1 METEKIEQMI
11 IQSGATI
18 HDFSFTAEIKGV
30 IIEQDGLHVGI
41 RPDLEARERKAV
53 LAHELGHIKKG
64 GLYQIGTPPLLK
76 QKAECLSDRYAAE
89 LLASPEDVRTALKH
103 GIRSAWELADY
114 FEIPYDVMNR
124 IIDDYKTRSVI

>member
-1 METEKIEQMI
+1 MNIEMI
-11 IQSGATI
+11 KEMIFQSGADI
-18 HDFSFTAEIKGV
+18 IDFNFTEIKGV
-30 IIEQDGLHVGI
+30 VIEQDGLHVGI
-41 RPDLEARERKAV
+41 RKDLEAREKKAV

-64 GLYQIGTPPLLK
+64 GLYRMDTPPLLR

-89 LLASPEDVRTALKH
+89 LLASPEDVRNALKR

-114 FEIPYDVMNR
+114 FEVPYDVMNR

>member
-18 HDFSFTAEIKGV
+18 NEFNFTEIKGV

-41 RPDLEARERKAV
+41 RKDLEARERKAI

-64 GLYQIGTPPLLK
+64 GLYRIDTPPLLK

-114 FEIPYDVMNR
+114 FAIPYDVMNR
-124 IIDDYKTRSVI
+124 IIDDYKARSVI

>member
-18 HDFSFTAEIKGV
+18 NEFSFTEIKGV

-89 LLASPEDVRTALKH
+89 LLASPEDIRKALKR

-114 FEIPYDVMNR
+114 FEVPYDVMNR

>member
-18 HDFSFTAEIKGV
+18 NEFNFTEIKGV

-41 RPDLEARERKAV
+41 RKNLEARERKAI

-64 GLYQIGTPPLLK
+64 GLYRIDTPPLLK
-76 QKAECLSDRYAAE
+76 QKAECLSNRYAAE

-114 FEIPYDVMNR
+114 FAIPYDVMNR
-124 IIDDYKTRSVI
+124 IIDDYKARSVI

>member
-18 HDFSFTAEIKGV
+18 NEFSFTEINGV

-41 RPDLEARERKAV
+41 RKNLEARERKAI

-64 GLYQIGTPPLLK
+64 GLYRIDTPPLLK

-114 FEIPYDVMNR
+114 FAIPYDVMNR
-124 IIDDYKTRSVI
+124 IIDDYKARSVI

>member
-18 HDFSFTAEIKGV
+18 TEFNFTEIKGV

-41 RPDLEARERKAV
+41 RADLEERERKAV

-64 GLYQIGTPPLLK
+64 GLYRIDTPPLLK
-76 QKAECLSDRYAAE
+76 QKAECLSERYAAE
-89 LLASPEDVRTALKH
+89 LLASPEDIRKALKH
-103 GIRSAWELADY
+103 GFRSAWELADY
-114 FEIPYDVMNR
+114 FEVPYDVMNR
-124 IIDDYKTRSVI
+124 IIDDYKARSVI

>member
-1 METEKIEQMI
+1 MKTEKIEQMI

-18 HDFSFTAEIKGV
+18 NEFNFTEIKGV

-41 RPDLEARERKAV
+41 RKDLEARERKAI

-64 GLYQIGTPPLLK
+64 GLYRIDTPPLLK

-114 FEIPYDVMNR
+114 FAIPYDVMNR
-124 IIDDYKTRSVI
+124 IIDDYKARSVI

>member
-11 IQSGATI
+11 IRSGATI
-18 HDFSFTAEIKGV
+18 NEFNFTEIKGV

-41 RPDLEARERKAV
+41 RKNLEARERKAI

-64 GLYQIGTPPLLK
+64 GLYRIDTPPLLK

-89 LLASPEDVRTALKH
+89 ILASPEDIRKALKH

-114 FEIPYDVMNR
+114 FAIPYDVMNR
-124 IIDDYKTRSVI
+124 IIDDYKARSVI

>member
-18 HDFSFTAEIKGV
+18 NEFNFTEIKGV

-41 RPDLEARERKAV
+41 RKNLEARERKAI

-64 GLYQIGTPPLLK
+64 GLYRIDTPPLLK

-89 LLASPEDVRTALKH
+89 ILASPEDVRTALKH

-114 FEIPYDVMNR
+114 FAIPYDVMNR
-124 IIDDYKTRSVI
+124 IIDDYKARSVI

>member
-1 METEKIEQMI
+1 MNIEEIEQRI
-11 IQSGATI
+11 IETGATI
-18 HDFSFTAEIKGV
+18 TPFPFADIKAV
-30 IIEQDGLHVGI
+30 TIEQNGLHVGI
-41 RPDLEARERKAV
+41 RADLEERERKAV

-114 FEIPYDVMNR
+114 FEVPYDVMNR

>member
-18 HDFSFTAEIKGV
+18 TEFSFTEIKGV

-41 RPDLEARERKAV
+41 RKNLEARERKAI

-64 GLYQIGTPPLLK
+64 GLYRIDTPPLLK

-89 LLASPEDVRTALKH
+89 LLASPEDVRNALKH

-114 FEIPYDVMNR
+114 FAIPYDVMNR
-124 IIDDYKTRSVI
+124 IIDDYKARSVI

>member
-1 METEKIEQMI
+1 MNIEMI
-11 IQSGATI
+11 KEMIFQSGADI
-18 HDFSFTAEIKGV
+18 IDFNFTEIKGV
-30 IIEQDGLHVGI
+30 VIEQDGLHVGI
-41 RPDLEARERKAV
+41 RKDLEAREKKAV

-89 LLASPEDVRTALKH
+89 LLASPEDVRNALKH

-114 FEIPYDVMNR
+114 FEVPYDVMNR

>member
-1 METEKIEQMI
+1 MEAAEIEQRI
-11 IQSGATI
+11 IDSGATI
-18 HDFSFTAEIKGV
+18 TVFPFADIKAV
-30 IIEQDGLHVGI
+30 TIEQNGLHVGI
-41 RPDLEARERKAV
+41 RADLEERERKAV

-114 FEIPYDVMNR
+114 FAIPYDVMNR
-124 IIDDYKTRSVI
+124 IIDDYKARSVI